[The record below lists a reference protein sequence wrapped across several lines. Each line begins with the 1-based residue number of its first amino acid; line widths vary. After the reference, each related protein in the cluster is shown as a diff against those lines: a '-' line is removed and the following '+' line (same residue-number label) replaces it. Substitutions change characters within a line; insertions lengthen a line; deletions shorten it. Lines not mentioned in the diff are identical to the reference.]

1 MTISLNGLFV
11 EQAYLVQATTL
22 GSDWTAATWVSLKNY
37 RRLVIVADAL
47 STGSV
52 TGGVVTLNQ
61 ATDVAASGAKA
72 LGFTRMKRSLD
83 LTTAQ
88 TEIAQVLTE
97 TAVTSNTFSHAAT
110 TSKRTR
116 YVVEVDADTLDIAG
130 GFDCVRFVST
140 ALVNATGVVNYILYG
155 ARFSTAAGITPM
167 LD

>member
-1 MTISLNGLFV
+1 MSISLNGLFV
-11 EQAYLVQATTL
+11 EQAYFVQATTL
-22 GSDWTAATWVSLKNY
+22 GSDWTGATWVSMKNY
-37 RRLVIVADAL
+37 NRLVIIADAL

-61 ATDVAASGAKA
+61 AQAVAGTNAKA
-72 LGFTRMKRSLD
+72 LAFTRMARSLD

-88 TEIAQVLTE
+88 TEVAQALTE
-97 TAVTSNTFSHAAT
+97 TAVSSNTWSIAAT

-116 YVVEVDADTLDIAG
+116 YVMEITSDMLDIAG

-155 ARFSTAAGITPM
+155 SRFSTAAGITPM

>member
-11 EQAYLVQATTL
+11 EQAYFVQATTL
-22 GSDWTAATWVSLKNY
+22 GSDWTGATWVSMKNY
-37 RRLVIVADAL
+37 NRLIIVADAL

-61 ATDVAASGAKA
+61 ATAVAGTSAKA
-72 LGFTRMKRSLD
+72 LAFTRMARSLD

-88 TEIAQVLTE
+88 TEVAQALTE
-97 TAVTSNTFSHAAT
+97 TAVTSNTWTIAAT
-110 TSKRTR
+110 TAKRTR
-116 YVVEVDADTLDIAG
+116 YVMEIDASTLDVAG

-155 ARFSTAAGITPM
+155 ARFSTAATITPM